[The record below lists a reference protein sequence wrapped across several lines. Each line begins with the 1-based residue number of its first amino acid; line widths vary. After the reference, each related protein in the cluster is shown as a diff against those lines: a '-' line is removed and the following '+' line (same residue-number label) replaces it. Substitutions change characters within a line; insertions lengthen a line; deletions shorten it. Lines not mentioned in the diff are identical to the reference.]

1 MLYYNKKTYIGDFM
15 KLNKI
20 LLFLIAIILLVI
32 GSYLTPEES
41 TNSVFSSLIH
51 ILNNIPKNF
60 LKSIVGYCFF
70 SAAVVIISVVLFSH
84 NSHFKNTFKNDRK
97 IRLFIIFFL
106 SILVVTIAT
115 FSLSIKDLN
124 VLTVLTVAIFSTS
137 KFFLDLLGKPDNKTE
152 TEENKN

>member
-1 MLYYNKKTYIGDFM
+1 M

-20 LLFLIAIILLVI
+20 LLFLLAIILLVI
-32 GSYLTPEES
+32 GGYLTPEIS
-41 TNSVFSSLIH
+41 KKSVASSLIY

-70 SAAVVIISVVLFSH
+70 SAAAVIIVVVLFSH

-106 SILVVTIAT
+106 STLVVIFAT
-115 FSLSIKDLN
+115 CSLSINDLN
-124 VLTVLTVAIFSTS
+124 VLTVFTVAIFSTS
-137 KFFLDLLGKPDNKTE
+137 KFFLGLLGKPDNKTE